1 MGLKYSSLKMKKF
14 ANVSVHLGVGGCL
27 ISVKQLKYIPRIKG
41 TKYTEADMV
50 CAIAF
55 ALFILWKNLVSK
67 IRKFLNQLN
76 MNGGGKGGEGFRLPD
91 KCAC

>member
-1 MGLKYSSLKMKKF
+1 MKND

-27 ISVKQLKYIPRIKG
+27 ISMKQLKYIPRIKE
-41 TKYTEADMV
+41 TEADIV
-50 CAIAF
+50 CAIAL

-76 MNGGGKGGEGFRLPD
+76 MNEGGKGGEGFRLPD